1 MMGLE
6 IGRQVRGKETLSRIL
21 KTGATQADEW
31 SGDWEAGKR
40 GRVYCETLKESSGRH
55 LSGQVARQQV
65 ECGKLARHMIS
76 QSSFSVENQQD
87 I

>member
-6 IGRQVRGKETLSRIL
+6 IGSQVRGKETLSRIS

-40 GRVYCETLKESSGRH
+40 GQVYFETLKGSSGRQ
-55 LSGQVARQQV
+55 LSK
-65 ECGKLARHMIS
+65 EKLARHKIS